1 MAAIETTFKEGPL
14 SRIVVY
20 DMAEQDNITEFSKG
34 IFKYNPLFVLV
45 LGICPS
51 LAVTTSVKNGLAM
64 GGAAT
69 FVLVCS
75 NLIISLVRASIPRE
89 IRIPCFIVVIAAFVT
104 MVELLMKAYLPPE
117 LNASLGIFIPLIVVN
132 CIILYRAESF
142 AYKNKPL
149 ASVLDGAGI
158 GLGWTLSLCL
168 VSSIREVIG
177 AGTFFGIRLSNSY
190 NPASVMIMA
199 PGAFIV
205 LGLLLGFF
213 NWRKLRKGETAMKEY
228 MKND

>member
-1 MAAIETTFKEGPL
+1 MTEQNNLKEF
-14 SRIVVY
+14 
-20 DMAEQDNITEFSKG
+20 TKG
-34 IFKYNPLFVLV
+34 IFQYNPMFVLV
-45 LGICPS
+45 LGLCPS

-69 FVLVCS
+69 FVLICS
-75 NLIISLVRASIPRE
+75 NFIISIVRSYIPRE
-89 IRIPCFIVVIAAFVT
+89 IRIPCFIVIIAAFVT

-132 CIILYRAESF
+132 CIIMYRAESF
-142 AYKNKPL
+142 AYKNRPYV
-149 ASVLDGAGI
+149 SVLDGAGL

-168 VSSIREVIG
+168 VSTIREILG
-177 AGTFFGIRLSNSY
+177 AGTFLGLKVSETY
-190 NPASVMIMA
+190 NPASAMIMA

-213 NWRKLRKGETAMKEY
+213 NWRKLRRSEKAMRKY

>member
-1 MAAIETTFKEGPL
+1 MT
-14 SRIVVY
+14 
-20 DMAEQDNITEFSKG
+20 EQTKLREFTKG
-34 IFKYNPLFVLV
+34 IFEYNPLFVLV

-75 NLIISLVRASIPRE
+75 NLIISILRAYIPRE

-132 CIILYRAESF
+132 CIIMYRAESF

-149 ASVLDGAGI
+149 ASVLDGAGL

-168 VSSIREVIG
+168 ISSIRELLG
-177 AGTFFGIRLSNSY
+177 EGTLFGLKISETY
-190 NPASVMIMA
+190 QPASVMIMA

-213 NWRKLRKGETAMKEY
+213 NWRKLRNSEKSMKEF
-228 MKND
+228 MKHD

>member
-1 MAAIETTFKEGPL
+1 
-14 SRIVVY
+14 
-20 DMAEQDNITEFSKG
+20 MAEQNNVKEFTKG
-34 IFKYNPLFVLV
+34 IFQYNPMFVLV

-75 NLIISLVRASIPRE
+75 NFIISIVRSYIPRE

-104 MVELLMKAYLPPE
+104 MVE
-117 LNASLGIFIPLIVVN
+117 FIPLIVVN
-132 CIILYRAESF
+132 CIIMYRAESF
-142 AYKNKPL
+142 AYKNKPF
-149 ASVLDGAGI
+149 ASVLDGAGL

-168 VSSIREVIG
+168 VSSIREIVG
-177 AGTFFGIRLSNSY
+177 SGTLLGLKVSESY
-190 NPASVMIMA
+190 QPASVMIMA

-213 NWRKLRKGETAMKEY
+213 NWRKLRKSEKSMKAV
-228 MKND
+228 MKDD

>member
-1 MAAIETTFKEGPL
+1 
-14 SRIVVY
+14 
-20 DMAEQDNITEFSKG
+20 MAEQNNLKEFTKG
-34 IFKYNPLFVLV
+34 ILEYNPMFVLV

-75 NLIISLVRASIPRE
+75 NFIISIVRSYIPRE

-132 CIILYRAESF
+132 CIIMYRAESF
-142 AYKNKPL
+142 AYKNKPF
-149 ASVLDGAGI
+149 ASVLDGAGL
-158 GLGWTLSLCL
+158 GVGWTLSLCL
-168 VSSIREVIG
+168 ISSIRELTG
-177 AGTFFGIRLSNSY
+177 SGTLFGLKISESY
-190 NPASVMIMA
+190 QPASVMIMA

-213 NWRKLRKGETAMKEY
+213 NWQKLRKSEKSMKSL

>member
-1 MAAIETTFKEGPL
+1 
-14 SRIVVY
+14 
-20 DMAEQDNITEFSKG
+20 MAEQTKLREFTKG
-34 IFKYNPLFVLV
+34 IVEYNPLFVLV

-75 NLIISLVRASIPRE
+75 NFIISILRAYIPRE

-104 MVELLMKAYLPPE
+104 MVELLMKAYLPPA

-132 CIILYRAESF
+132 CIIMYRAESF

-149 ASVLDGAGI
+149 ASVLDGAGL

-168 VSSIREVIG
+168 ISSIRELLG
-177 AGTFFGIRLSNSY
+177 EGTLFGLKISETY
-190 NPASVMIMA
+190 QPASVMIMA

-213 NWRKLRKGETAMKEY
+213 NWRKLRNSEKSMKEF
-228 MKND
+228 MKHD

>member
-1 MAAIETTFKEGPL
+1 
-14 SRIVVY
+14 
-20 DMAEQDNITEFSKG
+20 
-34 IFKYNPLFVLV
+34 
-45 LGICPS
+45 
-51 LAVTTSVKNGLAM
+51 
-64 GGAAT
+64 
-69 FVLVCS
+69 
-75 NLIISLVRASIPRE
+75 
-89 IRIPCFIVVIAAFVT
+89 
-104 MVELLMKAYLPPE
+104 LMKAYLPQE

-132 CIILYRAESF
+132 CIIMYRAESF

-158 GLGWTLSLCL
+158 GLGWTMSLCL
-168 VSSIREVIG
+168 VSAIREVIG
-177 AGTFFGIRLSNSY
+177 AGTFFGIKLSTSY

-213 NWRKLRKGETAMKEY
+213 NWRKLRKSETAMKEY

>member
-1 MAAIETTFKEGPL
+1 
-14 SRIVVY
+14 
-20 DMAEQDNITEFSKG
+20 MAEQNNVKEFTKG
-34 IFKYNPLFVLV
+34 IFQYNPLFVLV

-75 NLIISLVRASIPRE
+75 NFIISVVRSYIPRE

-104 MVELLMKAYLPPE
+104 MVELLMKAYLPSE

-132 CIILYRAESF
+132 CIIMYRAESF
-142 AYKNKPL
+142 AYKNKPF
-149 ASVLDGAGI
+149 ASVLDGAGL
-158 GLGWTLSLCL
+158 GVGWTLSLCL
-168 VSSIREVIG
+168 ISSIREIVG
-177 AGTFFGIRLSNSY
+177 SGTLFGLKVSESY
-190 NPASVMIMA
+190 QPASVMIMA

-213 NWRKLRKGETAMKEY
+213 NWRKLRKSEQSMKSV

>member
-1 MAAIETTFKEGPL
+1 
-14 SRIVVY
+14 
-20 DMAEQDNITEFSKG
+20 MAEQTKLREFTKG
-34 IFKYNPLFVLV
+34 IVEYNPLFVLV

-75 NLIISLVRASIPRE
+75 NFIISILRAYIPRE

-132 CIILYRAESF
+132 CIIMYRAESF

-149 ASVLDGAGI
+149 ASVLDGAGL

-168 VSSIREVIG
+168 ISSIRELLG
-177 AGTFFGIRLSNSY
+177 EGTLFGLKISETY
-190 NPASVMIMA
+190 QPASVMIMA

-213 NWRKLRKGETAMKEY
+213 NWRKLRNSEKSMKEF
-228 MKND
+228 MKHD

>member
-1 MAAIETTFKEGPL
+1 
-14 SRIVVY
+14 
-20 DMAEQDNITEFSKG
+20 MAEESYQKEFTKG
-34 IFKYNPLFVLV
+34 IFKYNPMFVLV

-51 LAVTTSVKNGLAM
+51 LAVTTSAKNGLAM

-69 FVLVCS
+69 FVLICS
-75 NLIISLVRASIPRE
+75 NFIISIVRSFIPKE

-132 CIILYRAESF
+132 CIIMYRAESF

-149 ASVLDGAGI
+149 ASVLDGAGL
-158 GLGWTLSLCL
+158 GLGWTMSLCI
-168 VSSIREVIG
+168 VSSIREILG
-177 AGTFFGIRLSNSY
+177 AGTLFGLKVSESY
-190 NPASVMIMA
+190 QPASVMIMA

-205 LGLLLGFF
+205 LGLLLGFM
-213 NWRKLRKGETAMKEY
+213 NWRKLRKSKQSMKAF
-228 MKND
+228 MKHD

>member
-1 MAAIETTFKEGPL
+1 
-14 SRIVVY
+14 
-20 DMAEQDNITEFSKG
+20 MAEQGKLREFTKG
-34 IFKYNPLFVLV
+34 IFEYNPMFVLV

-51 LAVTTSVKNGLAM
+51 LAVTTSVKNGMAM

-69 FVLVCS
+69 FVLICS
-75 NLIISLVRASIPRE
+75 NFIISIVRSYIPRE
-89 IRIPCFIVVIAAFVT
+89 IRIPCFIVIIAAFVT
-104 MVELLMKAYLPPE
+104 MVELVMKAYLPEE

-149 ASVLDGAGI
+149 DSVLDGAGL

-168 VSSIREVIG
+168 ISGIRELLG
-177 AGTFFGIRLSNSY
+177 AGTIFGLKISESY
-190 NPASVMIMA
+190 EPASVMIMA

-213 NWRKLRKGETAMKEY
+213 NWQKLRKSEKAMKAHIQ
-228 MKND
+228 ND

>member
-1 MAAIETTFKEGPL
+1 MT
-14 SRIVVY
+14 
-20 DMAEQDNITEFSKG
+20 EQTKLREFTKG
-34 IFKYNPLFVLV
+34 IFEYNPMFVLV

-75 NLIISLVRASIPRE
+75 NLIISILRAYIPRE

-132 CIILYRAESF
+132 CIIMYRAESF

-149 ASVLDGAGI
+149 ASVLDGAGL

-168 VSSIREVIG
+168 ISSIRELLG
-177 AGTFFGIRLSNSY
+177 EGTLFGLKISETY
-190 NPASVMIMA
+190 QPASVMIMA

-213 NWRKLRKGETAMKEY
+213 NWRKLRNSEKS
-228 MKND
+228 

>member
-1 MAAIETTFKEGPL
+1 
-14 SRIVVY
+14 
-20 DMAEQDNITEFSKG
+20 MAEQTKLKEFTKG
-34 IFKYNPLFVLV
+34 IFEYNPLFVLV

-75 NLIISLVRASIPRE
+75 NLIISILRAYIPRE

-132 CIILYRAESF
+132 CIIMYRAESF

-149 ASVLDGAGI
+149 ASVLDGAGL

-168 VSSIREVIG
+168 ISSIRELLG
-177 AGTFFGIRLSNSY
+177 EGTLFGLKISETY
-190 NPASVMIMA
+190 QPASVMIMA

-213 NWRKLRKGETAMKEY
+213 NWRKLRNSEKSMKEF
-228 MKND
+228 MKHD

>member
-1 MAAIETTFKEGPL
+1 
-14 SRIVVY
+14 
-20 DMAEQDNITEFSKG
+20 MAEQSNLKEFTKG
-34 IFKYNPLFVLV
+34 IFQYNPMFVLV

-75 NLIISLVRASIPRE
+75 NFIISLVRAYIPRE

-132 CIILYRAESF
+132 CIIMYRAESF
-142 AYKNKPL
+142 AYKNKPF
-149 ASVLDGAGI
+149 ASVLDGAGL

-168 VSSIREVIG
+168 ISSIREIVG
-177 AGTFFGIRLSNSY
+177 SGTLFGVKVSESY
-190 NPASVMIMA
+190 QPASVMIMA

-213 NWRKLRKGETAMKEY
+213 NWQKLRKSEKSMKSL

>member
-1 MAAIETTFKEGPL
+1 
-14 SRIVVY
+14 
-20 DMAEQDNITEFSKG
+20 MAEQNNLKEFTKG
-34 IFKYNPLFVLV
+34 IFQYNPMFVLV

-75 NLIISLVRASIPRE
+75 NFIISIVRSFIPRE

-117 LNASLGIFIPLIVVN
+117 LNASRGIFIPLIVGN
-132 CIILYRAESF
+132 CIIMYRAESF

-149 ASVLDGAGI
+149 ASVLDGAGL
-158 GLGWTLSLCL
+158 GVGWTLSLCL
-168 VSSIREVIG
+168 ISSIREIVG
-177 AGTFFGIRLSNSY
+177 SGTLFGLKLSESY
-190 NPASVMIMA
+190 QPASVMIMA

-213 NWRKLRKGETAMKEY
+213 NWRKLRRSEKSMKAV
-228 MKND
+228 MKDD

>member
-1 MAAIETTFKEGPL
+1 
-14 SRIVVY
+14 
-20 DMAEQDNITEFSKG
+20 MAEESYQKEFTKG
-34 IFKYNPLFVLV
+34 IFKYNPMFVLV

-51 LAVTTSVKNGLAM
+51 LAVTTSAKNGLAM

-69 FVLVCS
+69 FVLICS
-75 NLIISLVRASIPRE
+75 NFIISIVRSFIPKE

-132 CIILYRAESF
+132 CIIMYRAESF

-149 ASVLDGAGI
+149 ASVLDGAGL
-158 GLGWTLSLCL
+158 GLGWTMSLCI
-168 VSSIREVIG
+168 VSSIREVLG
-177 AGTFFGIRLSNSY
+177 AGMLFGLKVSESY
-190 NPASVMIMA
+190 QPASVMIMA

-205 LGLLLGFF
+205 LGLLLGFM
-213 NWRKLRKGETAMKEY
+213 NWRKLRKSKQSMKAF
-228 MKND
+228 MKHD

>member
-1 MAAIETTFKEGPL
+1 
-14 SRIVVY
+14 
-20 DMAEQDNITEFSKG
+20 MAEESYRKEFTKG
-34 IFKYNPLFVLV
+34 IFKYNPMFVLV

-69 FVLVCS
+69 FVLICS
-75 NLIISLVRASIPRE
+75 NFIISIVRSSIPKE
-89 IRIPCFIVVIAAFVT
+89 IRIPCFIVIIAAFVT

-132 CIILYRAESF
+132 CIIMYRAESF

-149 ASVLDGAGI
+149 ASVLDGAGL
-158 GLGWTLSLCL
+158 GLGWTMSLCI
-168 VSSIREVIG
+168 VSSIREILG
-177 AGTFFGIRLSNSY
+177 AGTLFGLKVSESY
-190 NPASVMIMA
+190 QPASVMIMA

-205 LGLLLGFF
+205 LGLLLGFM
-213 NWRKLRKGETAMKEY
+213 NWRKLRKSKQSMKAF
-228 MKND
+228 MKHD

>member
-1 MAAIETTFKEGPL
+1 MT
-14 SRIVVY
+14 
-20 DMAEQDNITEFSKG
+20 EQTKLREFTKG
-34 IFKYNPLFVLV
+34 IFEYNPMFVLV

-75 NLIISLVRASIPRE
+75 NLIISILRAYIPRE

-132 CIILYRAESF
+132 CIIMYRAESF

-149 ASVLDGAGI
+149 ASVLDGAGL

-168 VSSIREVIG
+168 ISSIRELLG
-177 AGTFFGIRLSNSY
+177 EGTLFGLKISETY
-190 NPASVMIMA
+190 QPASVMIMA

-205 LGLLLGFF
+205 LGLLLVFF
-213 NWRKLRKGETAMKEY
+213 NWRKLRKSEKSMKEF
-228 MKND
+228 MKHD

>member
-1 MAAIETTFKEGPL
+1 
-14 SRIVVY
+14 
-20 DMAEQDNITEFSKG
+20 MAEQNNLKEFTKG
-34 IFKYNPLFVLV
+34 IFQYNPLFVLV

-75 NLIISLVRASIPRE
+75 NFIISIVRSYIPRE

-132 CIILYRAESF
+132 C
-142 AYKNKPL
+142 
-149 ASVLDGAGI
+149 
-158 GLGWTLSLCL
+158 
-168 VSSIREVIG
+168 
-177 AGTFFGIRLSNSY
+177 
-190 NPASVMIMA
+190 MIMA

-213 NWRKLRKGETAMKEY
+213 NWRKLGKSEKSMKAV
-228 MKND
+228 MKDD

>member
-1 MAAIETTFKEGPL
+1 
-14 SRIVVY
+14 
-20 DMAEQDNITEFSKG
+20 MAEQNNLREFTKG

-51 LAVTTSVKNGLAM
+51 LAVTTSLKNGLAM

-75 NLIISLVRASIPRE
+75 NFIISIVRSFIPRE

-104 MVELLMKAYLPPE
+104 MVELLMKAYFPPE

-132 CIILYRAESF
+132 CIIMYRAESF
-142 AYKNKPL
+142 AYKNKPFV
-149 ASVLDGAGI
+149 SVLDGAGI
-158 GLGWTLSLCL
+158 GLGWTLSLCI
-168 VSSIREVIG
+168 VSSIREILG
-177 AGTFFGIRLSNSY
+177 SGTLFGLKMSESY
-190 NPASVMIMA
+190 QPASVMIMA

-213 NWRKLRKGETAMKEY
+213 NWRKLRKSENAMKAV

>member
-1 MAAIETTFKEGPL
+1 
-14 SRIVVY
+14 
-20 DMAEQDNITEFSKG
+20 MAEQTKLKEFTKG
-34 IFKYNPLFVLV
+34 IFEYNPLFVLV

-75 NLIISLVRASIPRE
+75 NFIISILRAYIPRE

-104 MVELLMKAYLPPE
+104 MVELLMKAYLPPA

-132 CIILYRAESF
+132 CIIMYRAESF

-149 ASVLDGAGI
+149 ASVLDGAGL

-168 VSSIREVIG
+168 ISSIRELLG
-177 AGTFFGIRLSNSY
+177 EGTLFGLKISETY
-190 NPASVMIMA
+190 QPASVMIMA

-213 NWRKLRKGETAMKEY
+213 NWRKLRKSEKSMKEF
-228 MKND
+228 MKHD

>member
-1 MAAIETTFKEGPL
+1 
-14 SRIVVY
+14 
-20 DMAEQDNITEFSKG
+20 MAEQTKLKEFTKG
-34 IFKYNPLFVLV
+34 ILEYNPLFVLV

-75 NLIISLVRASIPRE
+75 NLIISILRAYIPRE

-117 LNASLGIFIPLIVVN
+117 INASLGIFIPLIVVN
-132 CIILYRAESF
+132 CIIMYRAESF

-149 ASVLDGAGI
+149 ASVLDGAGL
-158 GLGWTLSLCL
+158 GVGWTLSLCL
-168 VSSIREVIG
+168 VSSIRELLG
-177 AGTFFGIRLSNSY
+177 EGTLFGLKISESY
-190 NPASVMIMA
+190 QPASVMIMA

-205 LGLLLGFF
+205 VGLLLGFF
-213 NWRKLRKGETAMKEY
+213 NWRKLRNSEKSLKEFMKH
-228 MKND
+228 D

>member
-1 MAAIETTFKEGPL
+1 MT
-14 SRIVVY
+14 
-20 DMAEQDNITEFSKG
+20 EQTKLREFTKG
-34 IFKYNPLFVLV
+34 IFEYNPMFVLV

-75 NLIISLVRASIPRE
+75 NLIISILRAYIPRE

-132 CIILYRAESF
+132 CIIMYRAESF

-149 ASVLDGAGI
+149 ASVLDGAGL

-168 VSSIREVIG
+168 ISSIRELLG
-177 AGTFFGIRLSNSY
+177 EGTLFGLKISETY
-190 NPASVMIMA
+190 QPASVMIMA

-213 NWRKLRKGETAMKEY
+213 NWRKLRNSEKSMKEF
-228 MKND
+228 MKHD

>member
-1 MAAIETTFKEGPL
+1 MT
-14 SRIVVY
+14 
-20 DMAEQDNITEFSKG
+20 EQTKLREFTKG
-34 IFKYNPLFVLV
+34 IFEYNPMFVLV

-75 NLIISLVRASIPRE
+75 NLIISILRAYIPRE

-132 CIILYRAESF
+132 CIIMYRAESF

-149 ASVLDGAGI
+149 ASVLDGAGL

-168 VSSIREVIG
+168 ISSIRELLG
-177 AGTFFGIRLSNSY
+177 EGTLFGLKISETY
-190 NPASVMIMA
+190 QPASVMIMA

-213 NWRKLRKGETAMKEY
+213 NWRKLRKSEKSMKEF
-228 MKND
+228 MKHD

>member
-1 MAAIETTFKEGPL
+1 
-14 SRIVVY
+14 
-20 DMAEQDNITEFSKG
+20 MAEESYQKEFTKG
-34 IFKYNPLFVLV
+34 IFKYNPMFVLV

-51 LAVTTSVKNGLAM
+51 LAVTTSAKNGLAM

-69 FVLVCS
+69 FVLICS
-75 NLIISLVRASIPRE
+75 NFIISIVRSFIPKE

-132 CIILYRAESF
+132 CIIMYRAESF

-149 ASVLDGAGI
+149 SSVLDGAGL
-158 GLGWTLSLCL
+158 GLGWTMSLCI
-168 VSSIREVIG
+168 VSSIREILG
-177 AGTFFGIRLSNSY
+177 AGTLFGLKVSESY
-190 NPASVMIMA
+190 QPASVMIMA

-205 LGLLLGFF
+205 LGLLLGFM
-213 NWRKLRKGETAMKEY
+213 NWRKLRKSKQSMKAF
-228 MKND
+228 MKHD

>member
-1 MAAIETTFKEGPL
+1 
-14 SRIVVY
+14 
-20 DMAEQDNITEFSKG
+20 MAEQGKLREFTKG
-34 IFKYNPLFVLV
+34 IFEYNPMFVLV

-69 FVLVCS
+69 FVLICS
-75 NLIISLVRASIPRE
+75 NFIISIVRSYIPRE
-89 IRIPCFIVVIAAFVT
+89 IRIPCFIVIIAAFVT
-104 MVELLMKAYLPPE
+104 MVELVMKAYLPEE

-132 CIILYRAESF
+132 CIIMYRAESF

-149 ASVLDGAGI
+149 DSVLDGAGL

-168 VSSIREVIG
+168 VSGIRELLG
-177 AGTFFGIRLSNSY
+177 AGTIFGLKISESY
-190 NPASVMIMA
+190 EPASVMIMA

-213 NWRKLRKGETAMKEY
+213 NWQKLRKSEKAMKVHIQ
-228 MKND
+228 ND

>member
-1 MAAIETTFKEGPL
+1 
-14 SRIVVY
+14 
-20 DMAEQDNITEFSKG
+20 MAEQSSLKEFTKG
-34 IFKYNPLFVLV
+34 IFEYNPMFVLV

-51 LAVTTSVKNGLAM
+51 LAVTTSMKNGLAM

-75 NLIISLVRASIPRE
+75 NFIISIVRSYIPRE

-132 CIILYRAESF
+132 CIIMYRAESF
-142 AYKNKPL
+142 AYKNKPF
-149 ASVLDGAGI
+149 ASVLDGAGL

-168 VSSIREVIG
+168 ISSIREIVG
-177 AGTFFGIRLSNSY
+177 SGTLFGLKVSESY
-190 NPASVMIMA
+190 QPASVMIMA

-213 NWRKLRKGETAMKEY
+213 NWRKLRRSEKSMKAV
-228 MKND
+228 MKDD